1 MLFDEPDFDSED
13 EEIKSKKIRRKKLKE
28 EKKKPSV
35 ETIVFHDRAK
45 KRKISDVSR
54 KILIVHNDFVF
65 FYVES
70 RNSNS
75 NISRRRRI

>member
-1 MLFDEPDFDSED
+1 MSRHVNEIKDMLFDEPDFDSED

-28 EKKKPSV
+28 EKKPSV

-54 KILIVHNDFVF
+54 ENF
-65 FYVES
+65 
-70 RNSNS
+70 NCNQ
-75 NISRRRRI
+75 